1 MNMHFYVVDIPEHSD
16 EVGFIHP
23 SQFVT
28 LNKEASSSLE
38 HEDSNFWSRDHKLA
52 ISTDVLLPLY
62 KAAKDAFM
70 HAISQYKRHGN
81 LSDASGYVGNL
92 EIEAMKHSKALL
104 LLSCDFGTAWNFRY
118 FQFSALSNLYRHVC
132 VCLCI
137 SIHLIIPTLAYSY
150 HEPVTMMLVPLICHA
165 GS

>member
-1 MNMHFYVVDIPEHSD
+1 MNMHFYVVDILEYSD

-38 HEDSNFWSRDHKLA
+38 HEDANFWSRDHKLA

-62 KAAKDAFM
+62 KAVKDVFM
-70 HAISQYKRHGN
+70 HAISQYKRHEN
-81 LSDASGYVGNL
+81 LSDASWDEGNL
-92 EIEAMKHSKALL
+92 ESEVMKHSKALL

-118 FQFSALSNLYRHVC
+118 FQLSAQVYIDMFVC
-132 VCLCI
+132 ASVSPFI
-137 SIHLIIPTLAYSY
+137 
-150 HEPVTMMLVPLICHA
+150 
-165 GS
+165 